1 MREEVRQLSAD
12 MKAKVDMARDRLHAT
27 CVADILYHPH
37 QHTDI
42 CQALL
47 QVRDFIQRGGGNTE
61 NLPKALGKRFAAA
74 FTKSAALGQEAVAGQ
89 DAAASG
95 QDTAALG
102 QDAGAEAA
110 EAASGQDAK
119 HVKKMKKEKKEKHAK
134 T

>member
-1 MREEVRQLSAD
+1 MEIARCTMSEPFPAADSIKVLHEEVHQLSAD

-61 NLPKALGKRFAAA
+61 NLPRALGKRFVAA
-74 FTKSAALGQEAVAGQ
+74 FIKSAALGQEAVAGQ
-89 DAAASG
+89 DAAA
-95 QDTAALG
+95 L
-102 QDAGAEAA
+102 
-110 EAASGQDAK
+110 GQDAK
-119 HVKKMKKEKKEKHAK
+119 HVKKIKKEKKEKHAK